1 LSICTTAHAS
11 TRDIRTHDGLNVAW
25 AAVAAINAS
34 RASINTAL
42 TLIWH
47 LEKIESKRGAH
58 AGTDGDPTGSEPDL
72 YYLGGFP
79 QPSLAPAS

>member
-47 LEKIESKRGAH
+47 LEKIESK
-58 AGTDGDPTGSEPDL
+58 SNPDL
-72 YYLGGFP
+72 SYEDSTDLVG
-79 QPSLAPAS
+79 